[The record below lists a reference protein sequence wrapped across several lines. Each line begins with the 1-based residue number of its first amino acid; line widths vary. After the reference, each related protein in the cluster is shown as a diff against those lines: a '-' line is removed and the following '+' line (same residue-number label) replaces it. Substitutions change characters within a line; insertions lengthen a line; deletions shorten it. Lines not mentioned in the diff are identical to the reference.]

1 MSIKI
6 LVVDDEQSIVDIIA
20 YNLNKEKF
28 DVICAEDGEKAL
40 ELFSTQNPD
49 LILLDI
55 MMPKIDGYKV
65 CKIIRQASDVPI
77 IMITARSDEVDKVMG
92 LELGADDYI
101 TKPFGNREL
110 IARVKANL
118 RRFSNSQDAK
128 NINKS
133 KLSSNSS
140 VFGELTIDFDRYE
153 VFKREEVINL
163 TLREFELL
171 KFLALNQG
179 QVFTRETLLSKVWGY
194 EYFGDLRAVDV
205 TIRRLREKLE
215 DDASK
220 PRFINTKRGVG
231 YYFLS

>member
-1 MSIKI
+1 MSSKI

-20 YNLNKEKF
+20 YNLNKEHF

-40 ELFSTQNPD
+40 ELFKTENPD

-55 MMPKIDGYKV
+55 MMPKVDGYKV
-65 CKIIRQASDVPI
+65 CQIIRQTSDVPV
-77 IMITARSDEVDKVMG
+77 IMITARTDEIDKVMG

-110 IARVKANL
+110 IARVRANL
-118 RRFSNSQDAK
+118 RRFNSTDAK
-128 NINKS
+128 NVNKNKTS
-133 KLSSNSS
+133 ENAK

-153 VFKREEVINL
+153 VFKRDEVINL

-171 KFLALNQG
+171 KYLALNHG
-179 QVFTRETLLSKVWGY
+179 QVFTRENLLSKVWGY

-220 PRFINTKRGVG
+220 PRFILTKRGVG
-231 YYFLS
+231 YYFLA

>member
-1 MSIKI
+1 MSSKI
-6 LVVDDEQSIVDIIA
+6 LVVDDEQSIVEIIA
-20 YNLNKEKF
+20 YNLKKEGF
-28 DVICAEDGEKAL
+28 NVICAEDGERAL
-40 ELFSTQNPD
+40 ELFSSENPD

-55 MMPKIDGYKV
+55 MMPKIDGYTV
-65 CKIIRQASDVPI
+65 CKTIRQTSDVPI
-77 IMITARSDEVDKVMG
+77 IMITARADEIDKVMG
-92 LELGADDYI
+92 LELGADDYV

-118 RRFSNSQDAK
+118 RRFSNSQDFK
-128 NINKS
+128 NVSQNKS
-133 KLSSNSS
+133 SKNSYQ
-140 VFGELTIDFDRYE
+140 FEELVIDFDRYE
-153 VFKREEVINL
+153 VFKRDEIINL

-215 DDASK
+215 DDSSK
-220 PRFINTKRGVG
+220 PRFIITKRGVG
-231 YYFLS
+231 YYFVP